1 MLENIFKGITMFL
14 GNLFHWKDEEALVQR
29 HRSVTRINES
39 VELPD
44 YGLVQIGCRVECES
58 EGCPRPQLLTLKALN
73 EVDRGVVVEVVT
85 DNLSVVETMPSM
97 MDIYEGVHL
106 GTVQGKG
113 NWCIYVRREI

>member
-1 MLENIFKGITMFL
+1 MLGKIIKGMTMFL
-14 GNLFHWKDEEALVQR
+14 GSLFHWKDEEAHAHR
-29 HRSVTRINES
+29 HSSVTRVNES
-39 VELPD
+39 IDLPG
-44 YGLVQIGCRVECES
+44 YGQVQIGCRVECES

-73 EVDRGVVVEVVT
+73 DVATGVVVEVVT

-106 GTVQGKG
+106 GTIQGKD